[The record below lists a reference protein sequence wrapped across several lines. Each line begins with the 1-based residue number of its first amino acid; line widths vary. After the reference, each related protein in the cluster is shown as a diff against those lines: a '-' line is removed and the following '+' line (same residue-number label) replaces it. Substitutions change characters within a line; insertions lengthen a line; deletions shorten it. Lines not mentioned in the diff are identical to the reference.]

1 MSQPI
6 NIVKLMEENPNTKL
20 SKPYQGRLINKL
32 KESFSTDEQQIFI
45 SSFYCYLNYKSDDF
59 VIDLDDIWS
68 WLGYTK
74 KDKGKDLL
82 EKFFKV
88 DEDYK
93 RIFPDTREN
102 SSIGR
107 PKEKIMMSIK
117 TFKKMCLKANT
128 SKANEI
134 HEYYIK
140 LEETLHEVIDEE
152 SDELR
157 MQLQMKDEESDE
169 LRIQLLIR
177 DEEIQIKYDEM
188 QMRDNTIKKLRRET
202 QVVDGRNVCYLC
214 TAEEKES
221 EGIYTI
227 GKAID
232 LQKRL
237 NSYNDN
243 KLFNFKIVYYIS
255 CKTIPLMDSF
265 EKILLSKLNKY
276 KIVSRRDVF
285 QLPPGKDV
293 YFFIQW
299 FDYLSIFVED
309 IEDDLVLE
317 ERTDEEIKELNDEI
331 FDEEKESTSIYNKEY
346 RMENHE
352 DILEREANFRL
363 MNSEQIR
370 ERRLD
375 YEFNNRDKINDHK
388 KMMSSTEEAKEKKK
402 EYMKVYRKENAEKIA
417 ASKKAY
423 NEGQKEILEER
434 VNCKCGSIVSKQ
446 NLSSHLVTDRHKKYL
461 ETGKTVDELR
471 KEEFITCICGISV
484 SKRGVK
490 RHEESK
496 LHKCFVES
504 QKSLSESIKV

>member
-1 MSQPI
+1 MSKPI

-32 KESFSTDEQQIFI
+32 KQSFSTEEQQIFI

-59 VIDLDDIWS
+59 VIDLDDIWN
-68 WLGYTK
+68 WLGFTRKDNTK
-74 KDKGKDLL
+74 RLL
-82 EKFFKV
+82 EKYFKPDV
-88 DEDYK
+88 DFKIVFLRLE
-93 RIFPDTREN
+93 EN

-107 PKEKIMMSIK
+107 PSEKIMMSIK

-128 SKANEI
+128 AKANEI

-157 MQLQMKDEESDE
+157 MQLQMKDDE
-169 LRIQLLIR
+169 LQMK
-177 DEEIQIKYDEM
+177 DEEM
-188 QMRDNTIKKLRRET
+188 QMRDNTINKLRRTT
-202 QVVDGRNVCYLC
+202 QVVDGYNVCYLC
-214 TAEEKES
+214 TTDEKES
-221 EGIYTI
+221 EGVFAI
-227 GKAID
+227 GKATN

-237 NSYNDN
+237 NGYNDN
-243 KLFNFKIVYYIS
+243 KLFNFKMVYYIS
-255 CKTIPLMDSF
+255 CKSVLLMDAF
-265 EKILLSKLNKY
+265 EKILLSKLNRY
-276 KIVSRRDVF
+276 KMISNRDVF
-285 QLPPGKDV
+285 QLPPGKDIS
-293 YFFIQW
+293 FFTQW
-299 FDYLSIFVED
+299 FDYLSKFCED
-309 IEDDLVLE
+309 IEEDLVLE
-317 ERTDEEIKELNDEI
+317 ERTEEEIKELNDEI
-331 FDEEKESTSIYNKEY
+331 FEENQESKSIYNKEY
-346 RMENHE
+346 RIENHE

-375 YEFNNRDKINDHK
+375 YEFNNRDKINEHK
-388 KMMSSTEEAKEKKK
+388 REVSSNRSEEDKEKKK

-417 ASKKAY
+417 ASKKIY

-434 VNCKCGSIVSKQ
+434 VNCKCGSIVTKQ
-446 NLSSHLVTDRHKKYL
+446 NMTSHLVTDRHKKYL

-471 KEEFITCICGISV
+471 KEEYITCICGISV

-504 QKSLSESIKV
+504 QTIPETIRGSL

>member
-152 SDELR
+152 SNELR
-157 MQLQMKDEESDE
+157 LQLEMKDEIIQQIDE
-169 LRIQLLIR
+169 
-177 DEEIQIKYDEM
+177 
-188 QMRDNTIKKLRRET
+188 
-202 QVVDGRNVCYLC
+202 
-214 TAEEKES
+214 
-221 EGIYTI
+221 
-227 GKAID
+227 
-232 LQKRL
+232 
-237 NSYNDN
+237 
-243 KLFNFKIVYYIS
+243 
-255 CKTIPLMDSF
+255 
-265 EKILLSKLNKY
+265 
-276 KIVSRRDVF
+276 
-285 QLPPGKDV
+285 
-293 YFFIQW
+293 
-299 FDYLSIFVED
+299 
-309 IEDDLVLE
+309 
-317 ERTDEEIKELNDEI
+317 
-331 FDEEKESTSIYNKEY
+331 
-346 RMENHE
+346 
-352 DILEREANFRL
+352 
-363 MNSEQIR
+363 
-370 ERRLD
+370 
-375 YEFNNRDKINDHK
+375 
-388 KMMSSTEEAKEKKK
+388 
-402 EYMKVYRKENAEKIA
+402 
-417 ASKKAY
+417 
-423 NEGQKEILEER
+423 
-434 VNCKCGSIVSKQ
+434 
-446 NLSSHLVTDRHKKYL
+446 
-461 ETGKTVDELR
+461 
-471 KEEFITCICGISV
+471 
-484 SKRGVK
+484 
-490 RHEESK
+490 
-496 LHKCFVES
+496 
-504 QKSLSESIKV
+504 